1 MKDALAHYG
10 MPRRSGR
17 YPWGS
22 GDVPYQ
28 RGGVDFL
35 GRIEQLQKE
44 NPGAKEKDIAD
55 MLGMTINEMRD
66 REAISRIYRRNNKIA
81 QLQHLIEKEGLS
93 VNAAADKMG
102 IAESTARS
110 LLNKEAEM
118 LLYFCFNC

>member
-1 MKDALAHYG
+1 MTMKDALAHYG

-81 QLQHLIEKEGLS
+81 QLQHLIERRFVCKCCYRQNGYS
-93 VNAAADKMG
+93 RVNSK
-102 IAESTARS
+102 IAS
-110 LLNKEAEM
+110 
-118 LLYFCFNC
+118 